1 MRLVTQA
8 AYWPGNEFT
17 VEALLLSS
25 LYRAVLEGEIF
36 GYGRKWAC
44 SGCPLGGGWGP
55 SPAETPGGLWLLA
68 GAEHPNSESLG
79 PLDSP
84 TSFPSFSAVR
94 QYADICLFNTAQYKC
109 PVAMEEA
116 E

>member
-1 MRLVTQA
+1 MWKEVGLFRL
-8 AYWPGNEFT
+8 P
-17 VEALLLSS
+17 
-25 LYRAVLEGEIF
+25 F
-36 GYGRKWAC
+36 GWRM
-44 SGCPLGGGWGP
+44 GP
-55 SPAETPGGLWLLA
+55 SPAETPGGLWLLP
-68 GAEHPNSESLG
+68 GAEHPNAGSLG

-84 TSFPSFSAVR
+84 TLFPSFSAVR